1 MLQQTGTAR
10 VLPKYAPFVR
20 EFPDPARLAAAPVGK
35 VLRLWKGL
43 GYNRRALYLREA
55 ARIMVRE
62 HRSRVPHTLEELTRL
77 PGIGPAT
84 AAAVLVFARGAAIP
98 FIETNIRRAF
108 LHCFFP
114 GASAVTDA
122 EILPLVERT
131 MDRRDPREW
140 FYALMDYGSALK
152 SRLPNPNRRSAH
164 YHLQSPFEGSA
175 RQLRGMI
182 LSLLLRRGTA
192 TEAEVSRALGRET
205 ADLRPALHGLEKEGF
220 LARRGRLYRLA

>member
-20 EFPDPARLAAAPVGK
+20 EFPDAARLAAAPASK

-62 HRSRVPHTLEELTRL
+62 HRGRVPQTLEELTRL

-84 AAAVLVFARGAAIP
+84 AAAVLVFSQGVPVP

-122 EILPLVERT
+122 EILPLVDRT

-140 FYALMDYGSALK
+140 FYALMDYGAMLK
-152 SRLPNPNRRSAH
+152 SRLTNPNRRSAH
-164 YHLQSPFEGSA
+164 YHRQSPFEGSP

-182 LSLLLRRGTA
+182 LSVLLQQGSA
-192 TEAEVSRALGRET
+192 TEAEISGILRREDGLK
-205 ADLRPALHGLEKEGF
+205 AGLESLEKEGF
-220 LARRGRLYRLA
+220 LVRRGRVYRLR